1 MEKNNNVKFTPIKI
15 HENGANLSIK
25 NKKKSSHQKKVPSR
39 LSLLMTENCSPQ
51 LIVKTPSVDDIR
63 TAFEDC
69 LRKENGVVV
78 EKSIKEGYNENQILN
93 TCINV

>member
-1 MEKNNNVKFTPIKI
+1 
-15 HENGANLSIK
+15 
-25 NKKKSSHQKKVPSR
+25 
-39 LSLLMTENCSPQ
+39 MTENRSPQ

-69 LRKENGVVV
+69 LRKENGVEV
-78 EKSIKEGYNENQILN
+78 EKSIKEDYNENQILN